1 MGIDLHLGRA
11 ILGLR
16 PEITASAPKSLMLGR
31 QTLRIHKKRK
41 RNKFNRAVAKA
52 GYKFLVEDVAGEDL
66 YAERFFEEIGLPDI
80 DSMDNSD
87 YENCT
92 IVHDLN
98 KPVPKKLHN
107 KYDFIL
113 DGGTIEHVFDVPTA
127 FENVHR
133 MLKKG
138 GVFLSYNGGNGWF
151 GHGFYQFSP
160 EIAWRHWGD
169 YRGYEVLRCDA
180 VSTYVDAWPVPIPD
194 PKLKGRRAQIIIP
207 GRYYLGF
214 AVRKTGKRASGKI
227 QQSDYVRRWDT
238 TGTETG

>member
-11 ILGLR
+11 ILAVR
-16 PEITASAPKSLMLGR
+16 PEIFGEKPTSLMLGR
-31 QTLRIHKKRK
+31 QTLRLHKPRK
-41 RNKFNRAVAKA
+41 TRKFNRAVMKA
-52 GYKFLVEDVAGEDL
+52 GYDFILEDVAGPENF
-66 YAERFFEEIGLPDI
+66 AERFFDKIGLPNI

-98 KPVPKKLHN
+98 EDVPKEMHD

-113 DGGTIEHVFDVPTA
+113 DGGTIEHVFNVPKA

-138 GVFLSYNGGNGWF
+138 GIFLSYNGGNGWF

-160 EIAWRHWGD
+160 EIVWRHWGD
-169 YRGYEVLRCDA
+169 FRGYDVLSCDA
-180 VSTYVDAWPVPIPD
+180 VSTNVDAWPVAIPD
-194 PKLKGRRAQIIIP
+194 PRLKGRRAQISLP
-207 GRYYLGF
+207 GRYFLGF
-214 AVRKTGKRASGKI
+214 AVRKTDKKSKGI
-227 QQSDYVRRWDT
+227 VQQSDYVRRWS
-238 TGTETG
+238 ETK